1 LYFQPDHSQGPS
13 FISYQSGELI
23 PLQ

>member
-23 PLQ
+23 HLQ